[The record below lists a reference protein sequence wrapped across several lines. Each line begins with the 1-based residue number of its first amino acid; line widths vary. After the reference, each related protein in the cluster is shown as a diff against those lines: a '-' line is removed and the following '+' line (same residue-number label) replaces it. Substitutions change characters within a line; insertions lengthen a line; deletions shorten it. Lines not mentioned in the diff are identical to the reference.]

1 MEFGLTMF
9 PTHDAIDPAS
19 LGRAAEERGFE
30 SLLFPEHTH
39 IPTSRQSPYPG
50 GGELPRM
57 YVHTYDPFVALTAVA
72 MATERLRLGTGVCL
86 LVERDPITTAKE
98 VASVDHLSGGRFLF
112 GVGAGWNREEM
123 ANHGTDPRTRMA
135 LLGERVAAMRDIWT
149 RDEAEFHGRY
159 VDFDPIWS
167 WPKPAQRPHPPVLVG
182 GMGPTVIDRVLQFGD
197 EWLPQ
202 NVTADNIDD
211 FAQRAAELQRRA
223 ADAGRGRIPMTL
235 FNAKPDP
242 QLLDRYAEAGV
253 TRCVFL
259 LPAAGADDVLPRMD
273 RFAEL
278 MSRV

>member
-1 MEFGLTMF
+1 M
-9 PTHDAIDPAS
+9 
-19 LGRAAEERGFE
+19 
-30 SLLFPEHTH
+30 
-39 IPTSRQSPYPG
+39 
-50 GGELPRM
+50 
-57 YVHTYDPFVALTAVA
+57 
-72 MATERLRLGTGVCL
+72 CL

-135 LLGERVAAMRDIWT
+135 LLGERVTAMREIWT
-149 RDEAEFHGRY
+149 TDEAAFHGRF

-167 WPKPAQRPHPPVLVG
+167 WPKPVQFPHPPVLVG
-182 GMGPTVIDRVLQFGD
+182 GMGLTVLDRVLEFGD

-202 NVTADNIDD
+202 NVTADNIDE
-211 FAQRAAELQRRA
+211 FSQRAADLQRRA
-223 ADAGRGRIPMTL
+223 ADTGHGRVPMTL
-235 FNAKPDP
+235 FNAKPDAEMI
-242 QLLDRYAEAGV
+242 DRYADAGV

-259 LPAAGADDVLPRMD
+259 LPAEGADEVLPRMD

>member
-1 MEFGLTMF
+1 
-9 PTHDAIDPAS
+9 
-19 LGRAAEERGFE
+19 
-30 SLLFPEHTH
+30 
-39 IPTSRQSPYPG
+39 
-50 GGELPRM
+50 
-57 YVHTYDPFVALTAVA
+57 
-72 MATERLRLGTGVCL
+72 
-86 LVERDPITTAKE
+86 
-98 VASVDHLSGGRFLF
+98 
-112 GVGAGWNREEM
+112 
-123 ANHGTDPRTRMA
+123 MA

-202 NVTADNIDD
+202 NVTSDNVDD